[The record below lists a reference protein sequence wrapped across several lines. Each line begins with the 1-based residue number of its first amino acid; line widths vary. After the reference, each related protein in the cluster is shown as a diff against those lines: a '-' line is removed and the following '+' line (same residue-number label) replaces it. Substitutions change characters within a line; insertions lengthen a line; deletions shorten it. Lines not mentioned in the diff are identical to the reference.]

1 MTNMKKT
8 IIITGASSGLGA
20 ALAIKYSASGN
31 NLFLIARS
39 EERLNKIAEICRKNG
54 ANIVNI
60 ITDVTNAEAMA
71 THINE
76 IASKHKI
83 DILIACAGVSA
94 GTLDGPETTTQTNK
108 IFATNLNGVLNTVL
122 PAIPHMIQMR
132 SGNIAIVS
140 SMAGF
145 IGLSSAPSYSAS
157 KGAARIFGEALQGY
171 LRNYNVNVSTVI
183 PGYIKTPMTEVN
195 NFPMPFM
202 TSAEQAAS
210 KIARGIDKNKTII
223 AFPLIMYF
231 AFKLLNLLPHSLISF
246 VNSKLPGKPAFNE
259 QN

>member
-20 ALAIKYSASGN
+20 ALAMKYSASGN

-39 EERLNKIAEICRKNG
+39 EERLNKVADLCRNNG
-54 ANIVNI
+54 ANTMSIVA
-60 ITDVTNAEAMA
+60 DVTNAEAMQ

-94 GTLDGPETTTQTNK
+94 GTLDGPETAKQTNK
-108 IFATNLNGVLNTVL
+108 IFATNLNGVLNTIL

-157 KGAARIFGEALQGY
+157 KGAVRIFSEALQGY
-171 LRNYNVNVSTVI
+171 LRNYNIHVSTVI

-210 KIARGIDKNKTII
+210 KITSGIDKNKSVI

-231 AFKLLNLLPHSLISF
+231 TFKLLNLLPHSLISY
-246 VNSKLPGKPAFNE
+246 VNSKLPGKPAFEE